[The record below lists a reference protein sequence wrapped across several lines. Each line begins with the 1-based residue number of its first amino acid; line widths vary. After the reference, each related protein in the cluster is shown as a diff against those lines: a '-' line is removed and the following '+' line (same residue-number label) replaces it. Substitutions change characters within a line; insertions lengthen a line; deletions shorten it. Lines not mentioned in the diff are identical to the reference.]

1 MRSATCILRRLT
13 FVALVALV
21 GGTIAPLSLGQTVDV
36 ALNVRYTI
44 PGNVNSGGTWRLVAH
59 SSGGTFGISALQVS
73 LTAASI
79 TGSPSG
85 AGPIG
90 VVNGDHDAGFSIFE
104 STSVSNQKLLAISQL
119 GRVAPLPAGQ
129 EQSIFYGVGTLA
141 NGAPNF
147 PGKPAGS
154 NSIGPAFTTLS
165 DTARIPWATSIDS
178 LGDPVWSTAA
188 ALATGAFAPGS
199 TPGIIGG
206 SANVFTS
213 LGTSTTIGTIAN
225 VTGANFI
232 SHGLRIAMGIAG
244 DYNGNGIVDAADYS
258 IWRNHSGQAFQL
270 LNEGP
275 DTPGEVTIEDY
286 NFWKANFGLG
296 GPGAGS
302 GSASAFRPELAP
314 PRCPNQGPWPSAWGR
329 LGSCFCGR
337 NAGFRAGFRYSEK
350 CDNRLRNCLTHR
362 KRRSIMSRR
371 YTVQC
376 CAEGL
381 RRSFALAKD
390 GRQPTESNRFSV
402 LLWGHRK
409 LGVDEK

>member
-1 MRSATCILRRLT
+1 LT
-13 FVALVALV
+13 FVAIFALV
-21 GGTIAPLSLGQTVDV
+21 GGAIAPLSLGQSVDV

-44 PGNVNSGGTWRLVAH
+44 PGDTASGGTWRLIAR
-59 SSGGTFGISALQVS
+59 SSPSTFGISALQVS
-73 LTAASI
+73 MTAASI
-79 TGSPSG
+79 TGSPSA

-90 VVNGDHDAGFSIFE
+90 EVNGDIPAGFSIFA
-104 STSVSNQKLLAISQL
+104 STTANNQKLLAISQK
-119 GRVAPLPAGQ
+119 GRVPPLAEGQ

-165 DTARIPWATSIDS
+165 DTARIPWATSLES

-188 ALATGAFAPGS
+188 AFATGAFAPGA
-199 TPGIIGG
+199 TPEIIGG

-232 SHGLRIAMGIAG
+232 SHGLRIVAGIAG
-244 DYNGNGIVDAADYS
+244 DYNDNGIVDAADYS
-258 IWRNHSGQAFQL
+258 IWRNHSGQSFQL

-302 GSASAFRPELAP
+302 GSGNGGILA
-314 PRCPNQGPWPSAWGR
+314 
-329 LGSCFCGR
+329 GSG
-337 NAGFRAGFRYSEK
+337 
-350 CDNRLRNCLTHR
+350 
-362 KRRSIMSRR
+362 
-371 YTVQC
+371 
-376 CAEGL
+376 
-381 RRSFALAKD
+381 SFAVPEPGTLALCLGATGILVLRPK
-390 GRQPTESNRFSV
+390 RAVSCRFSS
-402 LLWGHRK
+402 
-409 LGVDEK
+409 